1 MYYYI
6 SGKLACKKEL
16 FIVIDVAGVGYKIYM
31 APAFISQMPSVG
43 ETVKVYTYTNVKE
56 DAMDLYGF
64 LSEGELSMFEMLLS
78 VSGVGP
84 KAALAILATV
94 GLSNFALAVVTDDY
108 KTIVEAPGIGP
119 KTAKRI
125 ILELKDKMKT
135 DEAIDTLKEAPRAS
149 AVIQQPSKKS
159 EVVSALVV
167 LGYGG
172 MQARQAVNA
181 IYEDELSLEDNI
193 KKALAK
199 ISE

>member
-6 SGKLACKKEL
+6 NGKLAIKKEL
-16 FIVIDVAGVGYKIYM
+16 FVVIDVMGVGYKIYM
-31 APAFISQMPSVG
+31 APNFISQLPSVG
-43 ETVKVYTYTNVKE
+43 DTVKVYVYTNIKE

-64 LSEGELSMFEMLLS
+64 SSESELSMFEMLLS

-84 KAALAILATV
+84 KAALAILSAV
-94 GLSNFALAVVTDDY
+94 GLSNFALAVVTDDD
-108 KTIVEAPGIGP
+108 KTITQAPGIGP

-135 DEAIDTLKEAPRAS
+135 EDAMNSMKELPKTAS
-149 AVIQQPSKKS
+149 AFNQVNKKS

-181 IYEDELSLEDNI
+181 IYEDDRSLEDNI